1 MTFTIPPGSLYRG
14 FEKADNSLDFHRFM
28 PRLAEEKWLSLGDA
42 KSILGVNETTLRGW
56 ADGGRVRSFR
66 TPGGHRRFSKEDI
79 EQLVSEGQRASPG
92 RGAVSQEATVE
103 RIRRRFHRNKG
114 QTYDWTA
121 HFDEETKN
129 RMRVLGR
136 LLVNL
141 ATDYVSQKRK
151 KTELAEEARYI
162 GLEYGRLLSSAKV
175 SLKDA
180 LSAFVYFRNSLHEA
194 MTKQP
199 ATSQNIGEI
208 LSGIASLE
216 DAVLLA
222 ISEAYERRG

>member
-1 MTFTIPPGSLYRG
+1 
-14 FEKADNSLDFHRFM
+14 M
-28 PRLAEEKWLSLGDA
+28 PRVAEQKWLSLGDA
-42 KSILGVNETTLRGW
+42 KTILGVNETTLRGW
-56 ADGGRVRSFR
+56 ADVGRVRSFR

-79 EQLVSEGQRASPG
+79 ERLVAKGQRETAGNAPG
-92 RGAVSQEATVE
+92 ISQETAVE
-103 RIRRRFHRNKG
+103 RIRRRLHRNKG
-114 QTYDWTA
+114 PAYDWTA

-141 ATDYVSQKRK
+141 ATDYASQKRK
-151 KTELAEEARYI
+151 KGELTEEARYI
-162 GLEYGRLLSSAKV
+162 GMEYGRLLSSAKV

-180 LSAFVYFRNSLHEA
+180 LAAFVYFRNSLHEA

-199 ATSQNIGEI
+199 AAGGAHQDVGEM

-222 ISEAYERRG
+222 ISEAYESKA